1 MPESLRRPARY
12 LRERT
17 GEEARVTN
25 VELFFDL
32 VYAFAVTQ
40 LSHKLAGDLTLL
52 GGLQTIVLWFA
63 VWLGWQ
69 YTCWVT
75 NWFDP
80 DRLPVRVLLLAIML
94 IGTVM
99 SASLPLAFDDR
110 GLTFALCYVVMQ
122 VGRSLV
128 AVRFLGHG
136 HALSDNFKRITG
148 WLSISGVLWI
158 AGALVEGPARLA
170 LWLAAV
176 VCEYVSPMFGFAL
189 PGLGRSRSSDWQ
201 SAEGSHIAERCQAF
215 VIIVLGESLLSTG
228 GTLSET
234 RQWDAP
240 GIIAFLVCFLGT
252 VALWWIYFDT
262 SSRAGSERI
271 ARAERPGQM
280 AAYFHYVHAI
290 LVAGVIGVAA
300 GDDLVIEHPDERIR
314 FATACVLVGA
324 PMVYVFGNAL
334 YKRIVYGA
342 FPLSH
347 LVGIGLLLL
356 LFPFAFE
363 TDRLMVA
370 GLTTLIL
377 IVVAAWESVSRRRGA
392 EPEIGSEV
400 ASETRTP
407 AR

>member
-1 MPESLRRPARY
+1 MPAHARRPARY

-17 GEEARVTN
+17 GDEAHVTN
-25 VELFFDL
+25 IELFFDL

-40 LSHKLAGDLTLL
+40 LSHKLAGDLSAVGTV
-52 GGLQTIVLWFA
+52 QTIVLWFA

-80 DRLPVRVLLLAIML
+80 ERLPVRVLILVIML
-94 IGTVM
+94 IGTIM
-99 SASLPLAFDDR
+99 SASLPLAFGER
-110 GLTFALCYVVMQ
+110 GLTFAICYVVIQ

-128 AVRFLGHG
+128 AIAFLGSG
-136 HALSDNFKRITG
+136 HDLSQNFKRIAT

-158 AGALVEGPARLA
+158 AGGCVDGPGRLA
-170 LWLAAV
+170 FWLAAV
-176 VCEYVSPMFGFAL
+176 ACEYVSPMFGFAL
-189 PGLGRSRSSDWQ
+189 PVLGRSRSSDWQ
-201 SAEGSHIAERCQAF
+201 SAEGGHIAERCQAF

-228 GTLSET
+228 STLSSAERWT
-234 RQWDAP
+234 AP

-262 SSRAGSERI
+262 GSRAGSERI

-280 AAYFHYVHAI
+280 AAYFHYVHAV

-314 FATACVLVGA
+314 AATALLLVVA
-324 PMVYVFGNAL
+324 PAIYVFGNAI
-334 YKRIVYGA
+334 YKRIIYGV

-347 LVGIGLLLL
+347 WIGLGLLLV

-363 TDRLMVA
+363 TDVLMVD
-370 GLTTLIL
+370 GLTTVIL
-377 IVVAAWESVSRRRGA
+377 IVVAAWESVSRRR
-392 EPEIGSEV
+392 SE
-400 ASETRTP
+400 ALR
-407 AR
+407 

>member
-1 MPESLRRPARY
+1 MPAHARRPARY

-17 GEEARVTN
+17 GDEAHVTN
-25 VELFFDL
+25 IELFFDL

-40 LSHKLAGDLTLL
+40 LSHKLAGDLSAVGTV
-52 GGLQTIVLWFA
+52 QTIVLWFA

-80 DRLPVRVLLLAIML
+80 ERLPVRVLILVIML
-94 IGTVM
+94 IGTIM
-99 SASLPLAFDDR
+99 SASLPLAFGER
-110 GLTFALCYVVMQ
+110 GLTFAVCYVVIQ

-128 AVRFLGHG
+128 AIAFLGSG
-136 HALSDNFKRITG
+136 HELSQNFKRIAT

-158 AGALVEGPARLA
+158 AGGCVDGPGRLA
-170 LWLAAV
+170 FWLAAV
-176 VCEYVSPMFGFAL
+176 ACEYVSPMFGFAL
-189 PGLGRSRSSDWQ
+189 PVLGRSRSSDWQ
-201 SAEGSHIAERCQAF
+201 SAEGGHIAERCQAF

-228 GTLSET
+228 STLSSAERWT
-234 RQWDAP
+234 AP

-262 SSRAGSERI
+262 GSRAGSERI

-280 AAYFHYVHAI
+280 AAYFHYVHAV
-290 LVAGVIGVAA
+290 LVAGVIGIAA

-314 FATACVLVGA
+314 AATALLLVVA
-324 PMVYVFGNAL
+324 PAIYVFGNAI
-334 YKRIVYGA
+334 YKRIIYGV

-347 LVGIGLLLL
+347 WIGLGLLLV

-363 TDRLMVA
+363 TDVLMVD
-370 GLTTLIL
+370 GLTTVIL
-377 IVVAAWESVSRRRGA
+377 IAVAAWESVSRRR
-392 EPEIGSEV
+392 SE
-400 ASETRTP
+400 ALR
-407 AR
+407 

>member
-1 MPESLRRPARY
+1 MPAHARRPARY

-17 GEEARVTN
+17 GDEAHVTN
-25 VELFFDL
+25 IELFFDL

-40 LSHKLAGDLTLL
+40 LSHKLAGDLSAVGTV
-52 GGLQTIVLWFA
+52 QTIVLWFA

-80 DRLPVRVLLLAIML
+80 ERLPVRVLILVIML
-94 IGTVM
+94 IGTIM
-99 SASLPLAFDDR
+99 SASLPLAFGER
-110 GLTFALCYVVMQ
+110 GLTFAICYVVIQ

-128 AVRFLGHG
+128 AIAFLGSG
-136 HALSDNFKRITG
+136 HDLSQNFKRIAT

-158 AGALVEGPARLA
+158 AGGCVDGPGRLA
-170 LWLAAV
+170 FWLAAV
-176 VCEYVSPMFGFAL
+176 ACEYVSPMFGFAL
-189 PGLGRSRSSDWQ
+189 PVLGRSRSSDWQ
-201 SAEGSHIAERCQAF
+201 SAEGGHIAERCQAF

-228 GTLSET
+228 STLSSAERWT
-234 RQWDAP
+234 AP

-262 SSRAGSERI
+262 GSRAGSERI

-280 AAYFHYVHAI
+280 AAYFHYVHAV
-290 LVAGVIGVAA
+290 LVAGVIGIAA

-314 FATACVLVGA
+314 AATALLLVVA
-324 PMVYVFGNAL
+324 PAIYVFGNAI
-334 YKRIVYGA
+334 YKRIIYGV

-347 LVGIGLLLL
+347 WIGLGLLLV

-363 TDRLMVA
+363 TDVLMVD
-370 GLTTLIL
+370 GLTTVIL
-377 IVVAAWESVSRRRGA
+377 IVVAAWESVSRRR
-392 EPEIGSEV
+392 SE
-400 ASETRTP
+400 ALR
-407 AR
+407 